1 MKFGPVPLDAALG
14 AILAHSH
21 PGAEGRLRKGRV
33 LEAADLA
40 APRVA
45 ELQAQGAAILCW
57 TIKSAEDEAKARKYA
72 QNITFEGYAAL
83 PPA

>member
-1 MKFGPVPLDAALG
+1 MKFGPVPLAQALG

-40 APRVA
+40 ALADEGCDSVVVA
-45 ELQAQGAAILCW
+45 RLEPGDLDENAAAARLAAALVPDPAAQGL
-57 TIKSAEDEAKARKYA
+57 SRS
-72 QNITFEGYAAL
+72 
-83 PPA
+83 